1 MKRVTCCEG
10 KLQIDSGEIDSRA
23 QGIVTG
29 WHALDELLPGGAL
42 ARGSIHEFL
51 SEERGRF
58 PLFITALVARWGRHS
73 CLPRPNGWGRHS
85 CLPRTFLSEPG
96 PDEQEHLL
104 FPTDGAQRLRRG
116 SSRKTKTDPPDE
128 RSRVVAWC
136 DPDKRLYP
144 PALAPL
150 VPLDRLLLL
159 HPKNDADEVWTISEC
174 LRCRGVG
181 VTVGS
186 PRRLTS
192 IQARRLQLAA
202 ETGGGVGILMRT
214 LDASS
219 STHAATTRW
228 IVKSFPGERNVQRW
242 SLQLIHGHGGL
253 VGQTVI
259 VEASRERSERETDLV
274 RVSRPVGGGPVSEAP
289 ARKFA

>member
-1 MKRVTCCEG
+1 MRRVTCCEG
-10 KLQIDSGEIDSRA
+10 KLQIDSGEVASIDPRA

-29 WHALDELLPGGAL
+29 WDALDELLPGGAL
-42 ARGSIHEFL
+42 SRGSIHEFL

-58 PLFITALVARWGRHS
+58 PLFITALFAR
-73 CLPRPNGWGRHS
+73 WGRHS
-85 CLPRTFLSEPG
+85 CLPRTFLSAPD
-96 PDEQEHLL
+96 PDEQEHLP

-116 SSRKTKTDPPDE
+116 SSRKTKTDSPDQ

-144 PALAPL
+144 PALSSL

-159 HPKNDADEVWTISEC
+159 HPKNDADEVWAISEC

-186 PRRLTS
+186 PRRLTP

-214 LDASS
+214 LDAGS

-228 IVKSFPGERNVQRW
+228 VVRPVPGERNVQRW

-259 VEASRERSERETDLV
+259 VEASRERNERENDLV
-274 RVSRPVGGGPVSEAP
+274 RVSGKVGGGSVPETR